1 MMVAFAPQAWDDFR
15 HWLDSDIKQGKK
27 IAKLIEA
34 ITRDP
39 YEGIGQPELLK
50 NELQGYW
57 SRRINS
63 EHRLVYKVVD
73 DLLIIK
79 QCRYHYQK

>member
-1 MMVAFAPQAWDDFR
+1 MMIAFAPEAWDDFR
-15 HWLDSDIKQGKK
+15 YWLETDTRQSKK
-27 IAKLIEA
+27 ITRLIEI

-39 YEGIGQPELLK
+39 FNGIGQPEQLK
-50 NELQGYW
+50 NELTGYW
-57 SRRINS
+57 SGRINS

-73 DLLIIK
+73 ELLIIK